1 MRITTR
7 TLTVGAV
14 LTAVAL
20 ALSYVE
26 NFLPL
31 SLLIPLPGIKIGLAN
46 IVTVFALYVLG
57 PGQALCI
64 LLCRCFLGALFAGN
78 ASALIF
84 SIFGGLSAMAVMTV
98 LSHSRRLSVF
108 GVSMGGA
115 AAHNCGQVAAAMV
128 TLGNSAPLYYL
139 PVLLVAGLVS
149 GALNG
154 LLASLLFRS
163 AAHAKL
169 LQNLV

>member
-115 AAHNCGQVAAAMV
+115 AAHNCGQVTAAMV

>member
-98 LSHSRRLSVF
+98 LSHSHRLSVF